1 MIIRLSG
8 SKEDIPFNFA
18 VSSDSLDISS
28 VEVTYFG
35 EINIKGK
42 LSYIGGGYLAVGE
55 TEVGKKFL
63 CDRCLKEAERV
74 VKVPFE
80 EKFTTYETE
89 DSAVFTG
96 DEIDLTETVR
106 DVILSSEPI
115 SHLCK
120 EDCKGLCKICG
131 KDLNEGDCGCDRHIT
146 DPRFSV
152 LENLKV

>member
-8 SKEDIPFNFA
+8 NREDIPFGFE
-18 VSSDSLDISS
+18 VSSDVLDISS
-28 VEVTYFG
+28 NEVTYFG
-35 EINIKGK
+35 EVNIKGK
-42 LSYIGGGYLAVGE
+42 LSYISDAYLAIGKIKI
-55 TEVGKKFL
+55 GKKFL
-63 CDRCLKEAERV
+63 CDRCLKEVETSEEIS
-74 VKVPFE
+74 FE
-80 EKFTTYETE
+80 EKFTAYESE
-89 DSAVFTG
+89 DSAVFNG

-120 EDCKGLCKICG
+120 EGCKGLCKICG

-152 LENLKV
+152 LENLKI